1 MLVLRPGAMSPPPK
15 VLSSSDRFDT
25 LVLGYAVAGFLWRG
39 DSLKPGSAIYPFPLP
54 ARLVDRNPDYR
65 RSIG

>member
-1 MLVLRPGAMSPPPK
+1 MLVLRPRAMSPPPNPK
-15 VLSSSDRFDT
+15 VLSSDRFDA
-25 LVLGYAVAGFLWRG
+25 LVLGYAVAGFLWKP
-39 DSLKPGSAIYPFPLP
+39 SLPGSAIYPSPLP